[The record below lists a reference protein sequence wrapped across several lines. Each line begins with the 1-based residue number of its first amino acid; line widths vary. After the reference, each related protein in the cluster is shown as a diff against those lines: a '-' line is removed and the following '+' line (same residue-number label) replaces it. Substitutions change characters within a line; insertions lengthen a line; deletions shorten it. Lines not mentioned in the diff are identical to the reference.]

1 MKGGEVVMFNSEIR
15 NVISDNRLKYWE
27 VAEKIGISDSR
38 FSVWLRKELEGERKE
53 RTLKAID
60 ELIK

>member
-1 MKGGEVVMFNSEIR
+1 MKANQKVRYLIES
-15 NVISDNRLKYWE
+15 NRLKYFE
-27 VAEKIGISDSR
+27 VADEIGISDSR

-60 ELIK
+60 SLVSK